1 MSHAIHAETTPS
13 DGAARSA
20 SKSTHATRATRATRA
35 TQEAR
40 ALTLDALG
48 TMKGEELDALYRH
61 GTVPQDLSDVSGEP
75 IGRMLAIRGV
85 ERLGPAFELVRR
97 FAASRSLFPW
107 EGKTFGA
114 KTAARGTGIN
124 RVHVG
129 ALRMNWFPF
138 ETRVEPSMVDGAPCI
153 YLDYAQ
159 PGNPW
164 FIAKICDEI
173 REVAPGLFLGPAMWK
188 DGHGGAAH
196 VLWFAVDFR
205 AR

>member
-13 DGAARSA
+13 NG
-20 SKSTHATRATRATRA
+20 ATRAASTS
-35 TQEAR
+35 AR
-40 ALTLDALG
+40 STPLTPLTLDALG
-48 TMKGEELDALYRH
+48 AMKGEQLAELYRR
-61 GTVPQDLSDVSGEP
+61 GTVPKDLSEVSGEP

-85 ERLGPAFELVRR
+85 EKLGLAFGLVRR
-97 FAASRSLFPW
+97 FAALRSVFPW

-114 KTAARGTGIN
+114 KTAAEGTGIN
-124 RVHVG
+124 RVHFG
-129 ALRMNWFPF
+129 ALRMSWFPF
-138 ETRVEPSMVDGAPCI
+138 ETRVEPSVVDGAPCI

-164 FIAKICDEI
+164 FIAKIRDEI

-188 DGHGGAAH
+188 DGRGGAAH

>member
-1 MSHAIHAETTPS
+1 MSHAIHAE
-13 DGAARSA
+13 
-20 SKSTHATRATRATRA
+20 ATRSNGASRATSTSTSRA
-35 TQEAR
+35 S
-40 ALTLDALG
+40 LDLDALG
-48 TMKGEELDALYRH
+48 AMKGEELAEIYRR
-61 GTVPQDLSDVSGEP
+61 GTVPKDLSEVSGEP

-85 ERLGPAFELVRR
+85 EKIGPVFGLVRR
-97 FAASRSLFPW
+97 FAALRSVFPW

-114 KTAARGTGIN
+114 KTAERGTGIN
-124 RVHVG
+124 RVHFG
-129 ALRMNWFPF
+129 ALRMRWFPF
-138 ETRVEPSMVDGAPCI
+138 ETRVEPSVVDGAPCI

-164 FIAKICDEI
+164 FIAKIRDEI